1 MFPRRRWRSMWRG
14 RIFGC
19 LHPQLQIEQIR
30 SSTVKMRQHR
40 SWKEGRGQTIETS
53 TWLVVP
59 LIQEE
64 LTRIVADDDYMMWKD
79 IDLYHLLVREA
90 WSIWCED
97 RISISESAQQKIWRG
112 VAFYY
117 SYVGCTRSLR
127 HCLPPNQC
135 HVSRM
140 PRVSASSRVI
150 CHLHLSL
157 PPNPKSIHLP
167 PGESMPRVSSS
178 TRAIPIMMWW
188 SSISYA

>member
-19 LHPQLQIEQIR
+19 LHPQLQMEQIR

-59 LIQEE
+59 LKQKE
-64 LTRIVADDDYMMWKD
+64 LTRIVADDDYD
-79 IDLYHLLVREA
+79 VIGYRSLHLLREA
-90 WSIWCED
+90 IFRFQSQHNKSDAVSPSMIPTLVV
-97 RISISESAQQKIWRG
+97 RG
-112 VAFYY
+112 L
-117 SYVGCTRSLR
+117 YVT
-127 HCLPPNQC
+127 
-135 HVSRM
+135 VSRQIIATTCRRM

-178 TRAIPIMMWW
+178 SRVIPIPIMMWW